1 MTGRTK
7 TMTKTEAIR
16 NTEYTEKELIDL
28 ALMFAITE
36 MKNYRNQA
44 SEENDFEAYD
54 HYENLRNA
62 FTAIYEERIS
72 K

>member
-1 MTGRTK
+1 
-7 TMTKTEAIR
+7 MTKTEAIR

-28 ALMFAITE
+28 ALMFAIQE
-36 MKNYRNQA
+36 MRKYRDQA
-44 SEENDFEAYD
+44 SEEADVEAYD

-62 FTAIYEERIS
+62 FSAIHEERIA

>member
-1 MTGRTK
+1 
-7 TMTKTEAIR
+7 MTKTEAIR

-28 ALMFAITE
+28 ALMFAIQE
-36 MKNYRNQA
+36 MRKYRDQA
-44 SEENDFEAYD
+44 SEEADIEAYD

-62 FTAIYEERIS
+62 FSAIYEERIA

>member
-1 MTGRTK
+1 
-7 TMTKTEAIR
+7 MTKTEAIR

-28 ALMFAITE
+28 ALMSAITE

-44 SEENDFEAYD
+44 SEENDFEAYE

>member
-1 MTGRTK
+1 
-7 TMTKTEAIR
+7 MTKEEAIR

-28 ALMFAITE
+28 ALMFAIQE
-36 MKNYRNQA
+36 MRKYRDQA
-44 SEENDFEAYD
+44 SEEADIESYD

-62 FTAIYEERIS
+62 FSAIHEELIA

>member
-1 MTGRTK
+1 
-7 TMTKTEAIR
+7 MTKTEAIR

-28 ALMFAITE
+28 ALMFTIQE
-36 MKNYRNQA
+36 MRKYRDQA
-44 SEENDFEAYD
+44 SEEADVEAYD

-62 FTAIYEERIS
+62 FSAIYEERVS